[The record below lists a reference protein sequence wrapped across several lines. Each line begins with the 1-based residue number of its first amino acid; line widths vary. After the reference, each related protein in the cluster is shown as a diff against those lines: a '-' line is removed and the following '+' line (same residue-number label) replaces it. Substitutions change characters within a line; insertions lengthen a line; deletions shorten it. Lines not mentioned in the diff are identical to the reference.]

1 MEDPSSDRQ
10 RPLTGLV
17 GDLWRDAASLIRGEA
32 ALAKAELSEKAARA
46 GMGLA
51 WLAAGAAVLVAGAFF
66 LLFTAMALLATVLPE
81 EYAPWLAPLLIGVA
95 TVPVGLLL
103 LARGRRSL
111 APGHLKPTQSAR
123 SVRKDVDV
131 LKEHMQ

>member
-1 MEDPSSDRQ
+1 MDEPRSERH
-10 RPLTGLV
+10 RPITGLV
-17 GDLWRDAASLIRGEA
+17 ADLWRDAASLIRGEA

-46 GMGLA
+46 SAGLV
-51 WLAAGAAVLVAGAFF
+51 WLAAGAAVLLAGAFF
-66 LLFTAMALLATVLPE
+66 LLFTAMTLLALVLPE
-81 EYAPWLAPLLIGVA
+81 EHAPWLAPLIVGFA
-95 TVPVGLLL
+95 TVPIGLLL

-111 APGHLKPTQSAR
+111 APDRLKPTQSAR